1 MLRDIFYILCQVV
14 SVFLILSGAYHG
26 IYLHDYPQACFEL
39 LIAYGCQYD
48 R

>member
-1 MLRDIFYILCQVV
+1 MLRDIFYIVSHVV
-14 SVFLILSGAYHG
+14 SVILIAAGAYHG
-26 IYLHDYPQACFEL
+26 IYLHDYPQGCFDL